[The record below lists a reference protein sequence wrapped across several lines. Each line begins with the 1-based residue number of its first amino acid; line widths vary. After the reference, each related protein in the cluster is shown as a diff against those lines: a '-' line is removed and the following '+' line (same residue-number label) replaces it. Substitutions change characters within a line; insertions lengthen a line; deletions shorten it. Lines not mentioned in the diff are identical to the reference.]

1 MKKIF
6 RKRRTVVVIALAVL
20 LLVSYLVY
28 SRPMTLSQLF
38 PLRDIDQCIGISG
51 YYRTSTQTDG
61 ITQFAIEP
69 GSEEFQE
76 LCRLF
81 NEKTYRRSLRG
92 LLARGVRT
100 QPITDKFEFE
110 WEVMF
115 HFDTIAFPD
124 GNAGSGPLLR
134 VQYWYGELDIE
145 NVVWKSVRRSY
156 HTREQDAWAREILDC
171 MR

>member
-92 LLARGVRT
+92 LLSRGVRT
-100 QPITDKFEFE
+100 QPITDKLQFENHIF
-110 WEVMF
+110 
-115 HFDTIAFPD
+115 I
-124 GNAGSGPLLR
+124 SG
-134 VQYWYGELDIE
+134 Y
-145 NVVWKSVRRSY
+145 
-156 HTREQDAWAREILDC
+156 
-171 MR
+171 